1 MKVRRRFIIR
11 GKMIVF
17 VLLLMFF
24 LFPVSL
30 QAEEVSSE
38 IDIEKLEEE
47 MNGLDEDTDLPDFS
61 SVFHAL
67 KNADFKEVL
76 SVSARWLTET
86 IIHEIASSR
95 ILIAELVGVVIFS
108 AIFSSLSGSLERYS
122 VGDSGFMISYF
133 IIFSIIFSNFTVM
146 ASLFKKTVVLL
157 SNLIKIILPVYT
169 LAVSLGGNLSA
180 GVAFYEYFMVLVLL
194 INQMLVNLVMPLI
207 EYYLLL
213 ELLGN
218 FTAKPNI
225 SKLCESLYLFL
236 FRGMKLVYFLFFG
249 AHLLETMIA
258 PSLDLAKSSMIG
270 RVTGLIPGGSLV
282 QTVTGTVIGSSLLI
296 KNVMGAA
303 SVLFL
308 LFVLAVPFIK
318 ILLYVLFYLLLAIL
332 LEPVADKRFVR
343 CFTAAQKSGL
353 LFVYFLGMT
362 ATLFI
367 LIIAVTAMATNHV

>member
-133 IIFSIIFSNFTVM
+133 IIFSIIFFILSSLKLTFVIVVNKESIISSVIS
-146 ASLFKKTVVLL
+146 SLFL
-157 SNLIKIILPVYT
+157 SI
-169 LAVSLGGNLSA
+169 
-180 GVAFYEYFMVLVLL
+180 
-194 INQMLVNLVMPLI
+194 
-207 EYYLLL
+207 
-213 ELLGN
+213 
-218 FTAKPNI
+218 
-225 SKLCESLYLFL
+225 
-236 FRGMKLVYFLFFG
+236 
-249 AHLLETMIA
+249 
-258 PSLDLAKSSMIG
+258 
-270 RVTGLIPGGSLV
+270 
-282 QTVTGTVIGSSLLI
+282 
-296 KNVMGAA
+296 
-303 SVLFL
+303 
-308 LFVLAVPFIK
+308 
-318 ILLYVLFYLLLAIL
+318 
-332 LEPVADKRFVR
+332 
-343 CFTAAQKSGL
+343 
-353 LFVYFLGMT
+353 
-362 ATLFI
+362 LFI
-367 LIIAVTAMATNHV
+367 AKLTV